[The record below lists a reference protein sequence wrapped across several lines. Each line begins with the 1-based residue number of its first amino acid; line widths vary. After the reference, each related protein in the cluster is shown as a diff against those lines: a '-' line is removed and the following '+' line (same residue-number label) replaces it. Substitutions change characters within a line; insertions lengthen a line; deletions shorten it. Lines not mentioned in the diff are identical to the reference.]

1 MKRIIAYTLII
12 SFFVITI
19 AMGLTYS
26 YYVPK
31 ITGNPTELTTKL
43 SNRGIEVNYLNGSDI
58 VINSTQTTVT
68 KNITIKNNTSE
79 PIDYAIRFNDVINN
93 LT

>member
-31 ITGNPTELTTKL
+31 ITGN
-43 SNRGIEVNYLNGSDI
+43 
-58 VINSTQTTVT
+58 VT
-68 KNITIKNNTSE
+68 IYV
-79 PIDYAIRFNDVINN
+79 P
-93 LT
+93 